1 MGIQLFRGY
10 DRSCK
15 RQTGKKLL
23 AGIEEKNNFS
33 ENIGFIPEK

>member
-10 DRSCK
+10 NRSY
-15 RQTGKKLL
+15 RRRTGKELF